1 MSGEPRRVREARG
14 RILLVGGHTDPIG
27 AALRALGRDW
37 RRAEWVPDRF
47 DALAAIGSATASS
60 PVVALVAAPDSI
72 DGDAERFAGC
82 VREVDPA
89 VEMFIC
95 GPPGAPPSGHS
106 MLSVPA
112 DPVAIRAALLRA
124 LDPVAEAPMHDPP
137 GGGGGIEST
146 SPALEERRRH
156 ETETL
161 PPETALTGLAAPE
174 PAAPP
179 PLDPPEIE
187 AIATPEPPVEMPPSS
202 APVGDIDLAAA
213 VLLPGRLA
221 EVALRAIRERL
232 EDPTASFLPPEPM
245 PDAPDRIVV
254 EVRDA
259 EERLGWLA
267 SRHAPATALAAWA
280 AWLAVWLRL
289 DRRHRELER
298 QAATDDLTGVGNRRG
313 FETVLAETLAAAR
326 PKRRPVTLMV
336 FDIDNFKTYN
346 DQFGHEAGDEV
357 LREVVQVLR
366 STIRRGDHV
375 FRIGGDEFVVIFSD
389 PGGPRSAGT
398 TPPESVE
405 QVVRRFQA
413 QVFRMKLPQ
422 LGLDAP
428 GTVTISA
435 GLATYPWD
443 GLDAQ
448 SLLRHADRLALQSKR
463 SGKNQLTFGP
473 GASRRQ
479 DG

>member
-1 MSGEPRRVREARG
+1 MSESLRREREPRG
-14 RILLVGGHTDPIG
+14 RILLVGGSGEPIG
-27 AALRALGRDW
+27 EALRALGRDW

-47 DALAAIGSATASS
+47 DALAAIGAANATS
-60 PVVALVAAPDSI
+60 PIVAVVLAPEAI
-72 DGDAERFAGC
+72 GDDADRLAGC

-89 VEMFIC
+89 VELFVC
-95 GPPGAPPSGHS
+95 AGNGSAPSDHS
-106 MLSVPA
+106 VLSVPA
-112 DPVAIRAALLRA
+112 DPIAIRAALLRA
-124 LDPVAEAPMHDPP
+124 LDPVAERPQRDRSDGGIVAGSVAEAIEAAVPREVCGSPIETVSSPRAAASDPDPP
-137 GGGGGIEST
+137 PIE
-146 SPALEERRRH
+146 ADAV
-156 ETETL
+156 
-161 PPETALTGLAAPE
+161 PEAPTAPE
-174 PAAPP
+174 VSA
-179 PLDPPEIE
+179 
-187 AIATPEPPVEMPPSS
+187 
-202 APVGDIDLAAA
+202 APVGDVDLAAA
-213 VLLPGRLA
+213 VLLPGRLE
-221 EVALRAIRERL
+221 EVAMRAIRERL
-232 EDPTASFLPPEPM
+232 EDPTATFLPADPM
-245 PDAPDRIVV
+245 PDSPDRVLV
-254 EVRDA
+254 EVREGDD
-259 EERLGWLA
+259 RLGWLA
-267 SRHAPATALAAWA
+267 SRHAPATALSAWA
-280 AWLAVWLRL
+280 AWLAIWLRL

-389 PGGPRSAGT
+389 PAGPRTSGT
-398 TPPESVE
+398 MPPETVE

-435 GLATYPWD
+435 GLSTYPWD

-473 GASRRQ
+473 GASRRH
-479 DG
+479 DE